1 MSAEWAERLTPEPFR
16 DFLPYTSLS
25 ALKVIHTRQVIEQAI
40 RVVQHSASQASRTRR
55 ASALADSV
63 AAAGLGVQVAHA
75 PVGPLSASRL
85 TPESRAAIGARVLSL
100 YFHQLYGQTTW
111 FLDLRPRHFAW
122 NDETQT
128 LSFFPSNLWYQP
140 DPDFRR
146 RVQSLYTG
154 FYRRDRAALR
164 AGLEL
169 YGWESRAEDG
179 FWGRLESLL
188 REHFGPGDSRQT
200 RFHVAHFRATFD
212 AIFQEAARSRAKL
225 HPGLTFLGVEL
236 VGLYL
241 TLESLQVPLDPRSA
255 FETSAPLHTGP
266 QIA

>member
-25 ALKVIHTRQVIEQAI
+25 ALKVIHTRRVIEQAL
-40 RVVQHSASQASRTRR
+40 RVVQHSASPAARARE
-55 ASALADSV
+55 ASALADSL
-63 AAAGLGVQVAHA
+63 AAAGLGVHVTRA
-75 PVGPLSASRL
+75 PVEPLRVNQL
-85 TPESRAAIGARVLSL
+85 TPQSRTAIGARVLRL
-100 YFHQLYGQTTW
+100 YFHQLYRQATW

-122 NDETQT
+122 DDETQT
-128 LSFFPSNLWYQP
+128 LSFFPSHLWYQP

-154 FYRRDRAALR
+154 FYLGDRAALE

-169 YGWESRAEDG
+169 YSWESRADDG

-200 RFHVAHFRATFD
+200 RFHIAHFRATFD
-212 AIFQEAARSRAKL
+212 GIFQEAARSRAKL
-225 HPGLTFLGVEL
+225 HPGLTFLGVSL
-236 VGLYL
+236 AGLYL
-241 TLESLQVPLDPRSA
+241 TLESLQVPLDPRAA
-255 FETSAPLHTGP
+255 FELSAPLTGP
-266 QIA
+266 QTA